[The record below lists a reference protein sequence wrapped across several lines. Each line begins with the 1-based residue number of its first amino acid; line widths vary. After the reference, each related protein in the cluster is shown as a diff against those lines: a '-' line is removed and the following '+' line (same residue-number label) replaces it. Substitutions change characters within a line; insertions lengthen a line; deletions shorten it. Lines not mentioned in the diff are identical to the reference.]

1 MLCVD
6 ITSTF
11 APLGIGAK
19 ARMARNLMAEW
30 LWLRATAGA
39 KLTSESRH
47 REQRGTHMNNLYEPD
62 GVTEKD
68 LETYSAGLRENAKKG
83 VRTLLDS
90 GAGEAD
96 VAEYMASLE
105 PEAEDAIG
113 PPEGPPPHRPPE
125 GPPPHRPEK
134 KPHPAG
140 VQSANTGYW
149 QGRGVTRA
157 GAKRSKRP

>member
-1 MLCVD
+1 
-6 ITSTF
+6 
-11 APLGIGAK
+11 
-19 ARMARNLMAEW
+19 
-30 LWLRATAGA
+30 
-39 KLTSESRH
+39 
-47 REQRGTHMNNLYEPD
+47 MNNLYEPD

-68 LETYSAGLRENAKKG
+68 LETYSAGLQENAKKG

-105 PEAEDAIG
+105 PEPEHAIG
-113 PPEGPPPHRPPE
+113 PPEGPPPR
-125 GPPPHRPEK
+125 RPEK
-134 KPHPAG
+134 KPHPPG
-140 VQSANTGYW
+140 VQGANTGYW